1 MKKIMILAALA
12 IFSTGI
18 AQNTNEKEV
27 KTTKKTVVTDSEGV
41 DVKTKTV
48 KTETNTDIALG
59 KRTSS
64 QNFNTVMRPT
74 TVSTDVDYNYDGISY
89 RFTPYGKGYYLVD
102 STKDNAKVARLYPTS
117 QKGYYIYTQDGKNSF
132 GYFNAEGDFVVESY
146 DPDNDGVMNYIYKID
161 VDKNMKKKMKKD
173 KMKMKKDKMK

>member
-1 MKKIMILAALA
+1 MGKTMKKIMILAALA

-89 RFTPYGKGYYLVD
+89 RFTPYGKGY
-102 STKDNAKVARLYPTS
+102 
-117 QKGYYIYTQDGKNSF
+117 
-132 GYFNAEGDFVVESY
+132 
-146 DPDNDGVMNYIYKID
+146 
-161 VDKNMKKKMKKD
+161 
-173 KMKMKKDKMK
+173 